1 MLAKDRNLA
10 GFGEEITQYKF
21 NGVLDWL
28 VKVNDPREIWKAQPT
43 YLISEWTFITIG
55 LLTFIHSQRVG
66 GRFRWLWLTTVLH
79 GLLVENVTFWT
90 PIIDNFWHSQT
101 TIVLLGRRLPLHI
114 ICLYPTFIY
123 SASVC
128 VSRLRLGRL
137 ANALAVGLSVVL
149 IDVPYDI
156 MAVKFV
162 HWTWH
167 DTDPNIFDRH
177 YWVPWTSYYFHATF
191 AATVTFMFHFWR
203 SKLCTH
209 DPEHPWVSDRR
220 WTRELLATVLTAL
233 CGMPGGV
240 LQFLPLYHPL
250 HDYFAIHTENCVIT
264 LFVIFFTVAW
274 KSDRSPKTSP
284 RSTGKSWKIN
294 EISIGLL
301 LHYSVYLGMAVFGDP
316 EHEVSVGLHEKVGP
330 CNEWMDLQTMFTLVT
345 GKTAKRRKY
354 LCATDYDEKYFDFRC
369 VGGDN
374 RPPKMNSTWYTI
386 CGTPFPNRAEYI
398 QVLATIC
405 FLAFMIFKTML
416 WNSYDEWSTKAQPSK
431 QSPKKKN

>member
-1 MLAKDRNLA
+1 MLAKDRNLI
-10 GFGEEITQYKF
+10 GFGEEITDYKF
-21 NGVLDWL
+21 NGILDWL

-79 GLLVENVTFWT
+79 GLIVENVTFWT
-90 PIIDNFWHSQT
+90 PVINNFWHSQT

-123 SASVC
+123 TASVC
-128 VSRLRLGRL
+128 VSRLRLGTL

-149 IDVPYDI
+149 IDIPYDI

-167 DTDPNIFDRH
+167 DTDPNIYDRH

-191 AATVTFMFHFWR
+191 AAAVTYAFHFWR
-203 SKLCTH
+203 RTLCQN
-209 DPEHPWVSDRR
+209 DPENPWVSDKRVS
-220 WTRELLATVLTAL
+220 RELLASVLTAL

-240 LQFLPLYHPL
+240 IQFLPLYHPL
-250 HDYFAIHTENCVIT
+250 HDFFGIHTENCVIT
-264 LFVIFFTVAW
+264 LFVIFFLIAW
-274 KSDRSPKTSP
+274 KNDRKPVVGSRPM
-284 RSTGKSWKIN
+284 GKSGWKIN
-294 EISIGLL
+294 ELVLALI
-301 LHYSVYLGMAVFGDP
+301 LHYSVYLGMALYGDP
-316 EHEVSVGLHEKVGP
+316 QHEVSVGLHEKIGP
-330 CNEWMDLQTMFTLVT
+330 CNEMMELKTMFTLIT
-345 GKTAKRRKY
+345 GETAERRKF
-354 LCATDYDEKYFDFRC
+354 LCPTDYDEQYFDFRC
-369 VGGDN
+369 LSGDN
-374 RPPKMNSTWYTI
+374 TPPKMGSEWYTI

-405 FLAFMIFKTML
+405 FLAFMLFKAML
-416 WNSYDEWSTKAQPSK
+416 FNSGDEWTTSPSVGK
-431 QSPKKKN
+431 PKKKN